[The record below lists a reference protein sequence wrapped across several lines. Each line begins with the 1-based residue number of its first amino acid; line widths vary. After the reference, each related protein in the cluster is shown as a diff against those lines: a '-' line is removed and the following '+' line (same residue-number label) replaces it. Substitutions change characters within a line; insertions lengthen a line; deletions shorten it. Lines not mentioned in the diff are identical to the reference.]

1 MICHVVLFR
10 RFDGKPMN
18 QVLQIEK
25 AQVTNGIQGK
35 YKWYT
40 GTFLKHKK
48 CSQNFLTI

>member
-1 MICHVVLFR
+1 MLKLFR

-25 AQVTNGIQGK
+25 TQVTNGIQGED
-35 YKWYT
+35 KWYT

-48 CSQNFLTI
+48 CSKFFLTI